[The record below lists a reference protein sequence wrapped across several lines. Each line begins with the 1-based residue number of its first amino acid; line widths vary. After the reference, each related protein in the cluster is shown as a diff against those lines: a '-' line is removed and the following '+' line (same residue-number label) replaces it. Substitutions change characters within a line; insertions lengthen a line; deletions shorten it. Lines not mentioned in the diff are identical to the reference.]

1 MLGAICGDI
10 IGSAFE
16 TGQPANP
23 DFALFSTASRFT
35 DDTVMTVAVMD
46 CLLNDKP
53 YGPTFKEYGRRYPS
67 AGYGGA
73 FKKWLASDSLMP
85 YNSYGNG
92 SAMRVSPIGSA
103 FSDIARVEEEATRSA
118 VVTHN
123 HPEGIKGAQSVAAAV
138 FLAGRNQRKEDI
150 RTYVS
155 HRFDYNDQ
163 RYRFHLGRTLDE
175 IGTEWGRF
183 ESCQDTVPVALTL
196 FFESADYEDCIRRAV
211 RLGGDTDT
219 LASIAGGIAQV
230 FYRFIPP
237 PIIENA
243 RARLVPEFLSVID
256 DFAQRYG
263 I

>member
-16 TGQPANP
+16 AGRPAYA
-23 DFALFSTASRFT
+23 DFALFSNASRFT

-46 CLLNDKP
+46 CLLNDKSF
-53 YGPTFKEYGRRYPS
+53 GPTFKEYGRRYPS
-67 AGYGGA
+67 AGYGAA

-103 FSDIARVEEEATRSA
+103 FSDIARVEEEAARSA

-123 HPEGIKGAQSVAAAV
+123 HPEGIKGAQCVAAAV
-138 FLAGRNQRKEDI
+138 FLAGHNRSKEDI
-150 RTYVS
+150 LTYVS
-155 HRFDYNDQ
+155 HRFEYDDPS
-163 RYRFHLGRTLDE
+163 YRFHLGRTLDE
-175 IGTEWGRF
+175 IGTEWGIF

-219 LASIAGGIAQV
+219 LASIAGGIAQA
-230 FYRFIPP
+230 FYGIIPS

-243 RARLVPEFLSVID
+243 RTRLVPEFLDVVD
-256 DFAQRYG
+256 DFTRRYG